1 MHGGLGQHLMRA
13 AGLLA
18 FAGVLSPAFAR
29 QNAAPE
35 ATAAAGDTPPVPGS
49 VEMDGEVRDV
59 TRIELFYTRELAGAP
74 ALADVLAGSVTLAEV
89 NGAWVPPYEGL
100 ATRTVKLSDV
110 GTAGPTKMHDTA
122 LAIISQAVAA
132 RVKEFGVIGVYA
144 EPDGAQ
150 FRIEDGVVVDSRPA
164 GDTSLRIGIA
174 LGFVKEVR
182 TIAQGERIR
191 DVNAT
196 VNNPVHAWIRE
207 HSPVTAAGVAAV
219 DRVKLDDYLFRL
231 NRHPGRQVDAALA
244 PSGDEFGG
252 TSVDYLIAENRP
264 WLLYAQATRDGRRD
278 DDEWRYLFGVTHNQ
292 LTGVDDILSLSFRT
306 SFDNVNTF
314 QGSYERPIDDARR
327 IRVRGFGSYYAYT
340 SADVGQFDATFEGEG
355 WNAGGEVAWNFYQN
369 ADLFIDAVG
378 GVRFD
383 SIRVDNQFAGVEGDE
398 SVTVGYLGARLERYR
413 MSNAIAASAMLEF
426 SIDGLDGESVDTLG
440 RFDAD
445 ENWATIKLDATHS
458 FYLEP
463 LFNAS
468 LEQRSGL
475 AHEIAVTGKAQVSLG
490 SRLAPN
496 YQDVVGGLYTVRGYP
511 ESVAAGDHSVA
522 ASVEYRFHLP
532 RMLAPREQAGS
543 FLGEAFR
550 WRPQYAYGPVDWDLI
565 LRGFVDVGYVS
576 QVDRESFERDNTL
589 VGAGLGFEFSI
600 VRRAVV
606 RLDYGW
612 ALSEVEDGAGNAIVD
627 TGDGQWHFVATFLY

>member
-1 MHGGLGQHLMRA
+1 
-13 AGLLA
+13 
-18 FAGVLSPAFAR
+18 
-29 QNAAPE
+29 
-35 ATAAAGDTPPVPGS
+35 
-49 VEMDGEVRDV
+49 
-59 TRIELFYTRELAGAP
+59 
-74 ALADVLAGSVTLAEV
+74 
-89 NGAWVPPYEGL
+89 
-100 ATRTVKLSDV
+100 
-110 GTAGPTKMHDTA
+110 
-122 LAIISQAVAA
+122 VAA